1 MRIYLVR
8 HGQTDWNKAKKI
20 QGRHNISLNAC
31 GREMAEQA
39 AEKLSDVVFDAAFCS
54 PLNRARE
61 TARIILGDQQ
71 ELLKP
76 EERLAEIAFG
86 VEEGRE
92 RPRIEADP
100 SDPVY
105 NFFCDPA
112 HYLPPE
118 GAETFESVYRRTG
131 AFMEDLKTREHDFG
145 TVLLVAHAVV
155 NRTILNPIAGIA
167 LRDFWKIKLPNCAI
181 SILELKDGEYR
192 ILDDGSAKSV
202 NGYATREH

>member
-8 HGQTDWNKAKKI
+8 HGQTDWNKAQKI

-39 AEKLSDVVFDAAFCS
+39 AEKLKDVVFDAAFCS
-54 PLNRARE
+54 PLNRAQE
-61 TARIILGDQQ
+61 TARIILGEKQD
-71 ELLKP
+71 LLKT
-76 EERLAEIAFG
+76 EDRLAEIAFG

-92 RPRIEADP
+92 SPKIKTDP
-100 SDPVY
+100 SDPVH

-131 AFMEDLKTREHDFG
+131 AFMEDLKSREHEFK
-145 TVLLVAHAVV
+145 TILLVAHAVV
-155 NRTILNPIAGIA
+155 NRTILNPIAGIS
-167 LRDFWKIKLPNCAI
+167 LGDFWKIKLPNCAI
-181 SILELKDGEYR
+181 SILELENGSYR
-192 ILDDGSAKSV
+192 ILDDGSVK
-202 NGYATREH
+202 E